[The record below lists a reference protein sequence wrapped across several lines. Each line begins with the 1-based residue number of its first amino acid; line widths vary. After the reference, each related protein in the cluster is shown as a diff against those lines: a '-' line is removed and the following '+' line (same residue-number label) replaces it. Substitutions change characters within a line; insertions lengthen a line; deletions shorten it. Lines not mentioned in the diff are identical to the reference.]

1 MEDQNL
7 DQLLQWILDRAPKVG
22 ELAEQAAYSRSHYS
36 RSLSEEL
43 GEPVQSIRKRLLLER
58 AAWQLRTSSLSVS
71 EVALD
76 AGYDSLEGFSRAF
89 RSEFG
94 VSPTEHRASDAPAW
108 ALPSKAGIHF
118 HPYGLIIRRKERID
132 MNITERMMRHHVWHM
147 DRLLQLAEPLSD
159 AQLDQPTIDAQDL
172 IPWDQP
178 HHTLRTVFDRI
189 IFTQEVWMAAVN
201 GESYTEQERDCTL
214 AGLKS
219 RHKKSGQQLLTLL
232 ERIEKERLY
241 DTEFVD
247 ALCEPPESF
256 TFGGIIAHILT
267 FSAARRVLALAALKK
282 LGVESDDYGDP
293 LNWERSGAPSW
304 T

>member
-1 MEDQNL
+1 MEVQNL

-58 AAWQLRTSSLSVS
+58 AAWQLRTSRLSVS
-71 EVALD
+71 EIAIE

-94 VSPTEHRASDAPAW
+94 IAPSEHRASDAPAW
-108 ALPSKAGIHF
+108 ALPSTAGIHF

-132 MNITERMMRHHVWHM
+132 MNITERMMRHHVWHL
-147 DRLLQLAEPLSD
+147 DRLLQLAEPLTD
-159 AQLDQPTIDAQDL
+159 AQLDQPTVDAQDL
-172 IPWDQP
+172 IPFDESHP
-178 HHTLRTVFDRI
+178 NLRKTLERV
-189 IFTQEVWMAAVN
+189 IFTQEIWLAAVN
-201 GESYTEQERDCTL
+201 GESYPDVERDISIP
-214 AGLKS
+214 GLRQ
-219 RHKKSGQQLLTLL
+219 RHRKSGQGLLTLL
-232 ERIEKERLY
+232 ERIERERLY

-282 LGVESDDYGDP
+282 LGVDADDYGDP
-293 LNWERSGAPSW
+293 LNWERSGAPDW
-304 T
+304 A